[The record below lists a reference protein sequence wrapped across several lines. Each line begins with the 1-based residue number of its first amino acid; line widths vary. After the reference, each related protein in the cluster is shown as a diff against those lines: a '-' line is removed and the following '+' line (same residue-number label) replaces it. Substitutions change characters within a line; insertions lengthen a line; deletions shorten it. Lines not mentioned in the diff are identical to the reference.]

1 MNQEFTEKNLSPI
14 ELKLVAVARAEAAR
28 QQIDCFIEA
37 IAEGRYVELTETS
50 IVVDVTTAKEDWK
63 AISAGAKILGYEV
76 TYS

>member
-1 MNQEFTEKNLSPI
+1 MNQDFTEKTLAPI
-14 ELKLVAVARAEAAR
+14 KLRLVAVARAEAAR

-37 IAEGRYVELTETS
+37 ITEGEYVKLTETS
-50 IVVDVTTAKEDWK
+50 VVVDVTAAKEDWK